1 MTVNPTHPWHFVNV
15 GKNVPSIVTAII
27 EIPRGSNNKYE
38 IDKQSGLL
46 FLDRVLSS
54 PVHYPINYGF
64 IPQTYCEDGD
74 ALDIMVIN
82 QDPSY
87 PLTMMNAKVIGAMK
101 MIDGGESDDKILAV
115 HADDLQ
121 FKFINDIEEV
131 KLINPR
137 LLQEIEQFFK
147 IYKLLDNKKVE
158 VNGWVGKVEAEKIIL
173 DSIELYNKNKEKLKM
188 SVK

>member
-1 MTVNPTHPWHFVNV
+1 MSVNPVHPWHFVSV
-15 GKNVPSIVTAII
+15 GKQTPSVVTAII
-27 EIPRGSNNKYE
+27 EIPKGSSYKYE
-38 IDKQSGLL
+38 IDKESGLL

-54 PVHYPINYGF
+54 PVYYPVNYGF

-82 QDPSY
+82 QDPVQ
-87 PLTMMNAKVIGAMK
+87 PLCMMNAKVIGVMK

-115 HADDLQ
+115 HADDPL
-121 FKFINDIEEV
+121 FKPIKDIEEI

-158 VNGWVGKVEAEKIIL
+158 VNGWFGKVEAEKVIQ
-173 DSIELYNKNKEKLKM
+173 SSMALYEANKEKLIAGGK
-188 SVK
+188 